1 MKQLIPKKYLLPL
14 LCLSFLFS
22 SCKKELEEV
31 EVDPV
36 VAWEAHQKFLYN
48 QRFIA
53 NLHAAEAEDRLQVL
67 GMYIFSRISHARK
80 GAQVSNYVH
89 PFRDLSHYKYPMN
102 SNIFTG
108 AEDGILYFR
117 SVSDPV
123 TSGANLRMY
132 AKEIDPDFLEFEL
145 VMSNA
150 LESMA
155 ISENNVAL
163 VPYRYAN
170 EKTGRSSLRYFL
182 VKLGVDKSNQS
193 FSKIVLEE
201 IKILTPAQEG
211 GFVRY
216 MRSHQNNFYVATDWG
231 FYKITEEGE
240 IDFQMPDQV
249 AYATFEHKG
258 DLYAIARHGRQ
269 QTHALFRS
277 VSGQSW
283 SLDAHTGNAAEWFN
297 YIAISDDVI
306 LAFRN
311 SQIFEV
317 EVGID
322 KLQLREL
329 ANTGLVGHMITA
341 IAKVKNKIYI
351 GTQSGLFSKAAEH
364 LLTYKEEEKK

>member
-1 MKQLIPKKYLLPL
+1 
-14 LCLSFLFS
+14 
-22 SCKKELEEV
+22 
-31 EVDPV
+31 
-36 VAWEAHQKFLYN
+36 
-48 QRFIA
+48 
-53 NLHAAEAEDRLQVL
+53 
-67 GMYIFSRISHARK
+67 
-80 GAQVSNYVH
+80 
-89 PFRDLSHYKYPMN
+89 
-102 SNIFTG
+102 
-108 AEDGILYFR
+108 
-117 SVSDPV
+117 
-123 TSGANLRMY
+123 
-132 AKEIDPDFLEFEL
+132 
-145 VMSNA
+145 MSNA

-170 EKTGRSSLRYFL
+170 EKTGRSGLRYFL

-201 IKILTPAQEG
+201 VKILTPAQEG

-231 FYKITEEGE
+231 FYKISEEGE

-258 DLYAIARHGRQ
+258 ELYTLARHGRQ
-269 QTHALFRS
+269 QTHALFRA

-283 SLDAHTGNAAEWFN
+283 SLDAHAGNAAEWFN

-306 LAFRN
+306 LAFRH

-329 ANTGLVGHMITA
+329 DNTGLVGHTITS
-341 IAKVKNKIYI
+341 IAKVKNKVYI
-351 GTQSGLFSKAAEH
+351 GTQSGLFSKATEH
-364 LLTYKEEEKK
+364 LLTYKEVEN